1 MQLWFTHPRS
11 TETVETTDDGHSTG
25 RAVIEALVKGGFLEP
40 TTPDRPYT
48 LTLTR
53 TNQQILPG
61 QALESAGVTDG
72 DTIAV
77 GLDGKGA
84 VAA

>member
-1 MQLWFTHPRS
+1 MQVVFTHPRS
-11 TETVETTDDGHSTG
+11 TEALETADDGHSTG
-25 RAVIEALVKGGFLEP
+25 RAALELLIKDGFLEP

-61 QALESAGVTDG
+61 QTLASAGVTDG
-72 DTIAV
+72 DTIAI

-84 VAA
+84 LPT